1 MFSKSIAPNIL
12 LVDDLNEN
20 LIALEALLRGKGV
33 TIYRA
38 QSGAAA
44 LELLLTHE
52 FALAILDVQM
62 PQMNGFELAE
72 MMRGPE
78 RTRNIPI
85 IFVTAGAR
93 NQGFT
98 FRGYESGAVDFLYKP
113 LDPLIVQSK
122 VRVFLDLYQ
131 QRKFIEER
139 LEEREELLSVMQKQ
153 LELLLETE
161 RKLKRAVEVRNEFLS
176 IASHE
181 IKNPIAALKL
191 QMQITERSI
200 KPQTNEVPSAERLK
214 KTIDKSNKQI
224 DRLLSLVDD
233 LLDPT
238 KMDTG
243 QLSFKF
249 KLEPLADIAR
259 ELVDR
264 LAPQAN
270 AAGNSLELKIVTTS
284 SVNWDRLRIEQLL
297 INLISNAIKYA
308 PKSPIEVEIDQKAE
322 FFEIR
327 VRDSGPG
334 IPKAKQHEVFERYD
348 RGDAPEDVQGL
359 GLGLYIVQQIAQG
372 HGGQVRVESEVGQ
385 GCEFIVSLPKDP
397 LSVSR

>member
-1 MFSKSIAPNIL
+1 MISNSTSPNIL
-12 LVDDLNEN
+12 IVDDLEEN

-33 TIYRA
+33 TIHRA
-38 QSGAAA
+38 RSGAEA
-44 LELLLTHE
+44 LELLLNHE
-52 FALAILDVQM
+52 FALAVLDVQM

-78 RTRNIPI
+78 RTRGIPI

-98 FRGYESGAVDFLYKP
+98 FQGYESGAVDFLYKP

-139 LEEREELLSVMQKQ
+139 LEEREELLTVMQKQ

-161 RKLKRAVEVRNEFLS
+161 RRLKRAVEVRNEFLS

-191 QMQITERSI
+191 QMQITEKSI

-238 KMDTG
+238 KMDSG
-243 QLSFKF
+243 QLTFKF
-249 KLEPLADIAR
+249 SPLALGDFAR
-259 ELVDR
+259 ELVER
-264 LAPQAN
+264 LTPQAN
-270 AAGNSLELKIVTTS
+270 AAGNSLELRAIAS
-284 SVNWDRLRIEQLL
+284 IGVNWDRLRIEQLL

-308 PKSPIEVEIDQKAE
+308 PKSPIEVFLDQKDE
-322 FFEIR
+322 FVELR

-334 IPKAKQHEVFERYD
+334 IPRAKQGEVFDRYD
-348 RGDAPEDVQGL
+348 RGDAPRDVQGL

-372 HGGQVRVESEVGQ
+372 HGGQARVESEIGQ
-385 GCEFIVSLPKDP
+385 GCEFIISLPKDP
-397 LSVSR
+397 LQVSR